1 MGFFSG
7 YDSTRAV
14 LAGLGKLTRGNTN
27 APSGEATRVVNAFVR
42 GEIAAGSCHG
52 SGADKACEI
61 VSTGTKLLV
70 NDVPLASKKNKGTDE
85 VKVCIPSRA
94 DFMPGPLMPGQKR
107 KETQPSKDLRATSS
121 ALMRVIGA
129 GIGVK
134 TDPTGARRFTGSKG
148 AARFM
153 VPDVSGCFTL
163 KLTKAQRRAASFG
176 TYASMR
182 ATEAYNKPIPTK
194 GEIEKMKKAIA
205 KERKAAAAQRSKLKR
220 AMKKY
225 GQALVAD
232 KAFGPALPS
241 GGMEMTWADR
251 AALTRA
257 GNAMR
262 APSPYAGGRLPPGET
277 MYASPAD
284 AWLASQRAKAA
295 KKKPASKR
303 RRSKK

>member
-52 SGADKACEI
+52 SGSDKACEI
-61 VSTGTKLLV
+61 VSDGKTLTV
-70 NDVPLASKKNKGTDE
+70 NNMPLATKKNSRSDE
-85 VKVCIPSRA
+85 VKVCVPPRA
-94 DFMPGPLMPGQKR
+94 TLVTDEKGKTVEAQD
-107 KETQPSKDLRATSS
+107 SKDVRATSS

-153 VPDVSGCFTL
+153 VPDVSGCFSI
-163 KLTKAQRRAASFG
+163 KLTKAQKRAAHMG

-182 ATEAYNKPIPTK
+182 AKGEFNTLVPTK
-194 GEIEKMKKAIA
+194 KQIEKMKKAIA